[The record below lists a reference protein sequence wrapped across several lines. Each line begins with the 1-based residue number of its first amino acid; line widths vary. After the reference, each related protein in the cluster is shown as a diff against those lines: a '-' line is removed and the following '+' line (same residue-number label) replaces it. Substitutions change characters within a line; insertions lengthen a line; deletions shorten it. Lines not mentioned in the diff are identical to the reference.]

1 MFFRPVGQMVVGDK
15 PPKGEKETTTIE
27 EMPLPTGEPIVALFD
42 GVPLANHRLLGF
54 SRGTGAV
61 NLHE

>member
-1 MFFRPVGQMVVGDK
+1 MVVGDK